1 MNGKEA
7 DAVQFRRSHWLTA
20 LVIVGVIAYAIFAL
34 MNMRTKVAE
43 ANETEQ
49 QLRQKMEQIQ
59 EENAALQYAIDHQ
72 YDDKTIEDIARD
84 RLGLVLPDEKIFYD
98 AGE

>member
-1 MNGKEA
+1 MKLRAN
-7 DAVQFRRSHWLTA
+7 WLT
-20 LVIVGVIAYAIFAL
+20 LIVVVGLIGYACIAL

-43 ANETEQ
+43 ANVTEADLRR
-49 QLRQKMEQIQ
+49 QLEQVQ

-84 RLGLVLPDEKIFYD
+84 KLGLVMPEEKIFYD
-98 AGE
+98 SGQ